1 MRKVEI
7 AEAVAEKVGI
17 PPQNAVGLVESV
29 IGAVKQILQTGETV
43 KIPLFGNF
51 SVREK
56 RARIGRNPKTGLEAE
71 ITARRVV
78 IFHPSRAFR
87 EAVNGIE
94 APTEAPAQQPEA

>member
-7 AEAVAEKVGI
+7 AEAIAEKIGI
-17 PPQNAVGLVESV
+17 PPQSAVGLVASV
-29 IGAVKQILQTGETV
+29 IDALKQILRAGETV

-56 RARIGRNPKTGLEAE
+56 RARTGRNPKTGEAAE

-78 IFHPSRAFR
+78 TFHPSRAFR
-87 EAVNGIE
+87 EAVGAVE
-94 APTEAPAQQPEA
+94 TPAAALAPKQAE